1 MGPLAQSVEQRT
13 FNPWVVGSIPTGPTS
28 FTELRG
34 LKLLKLWKK
43 LPLELR
49 GYIHLLL
56 HRFNS
61 SKHLIRLFSFRH
73 QLTVRKLS
81 SSKAPVHLRIGESR
95 KFEGWTSTNYQI
107 LTRHFIDATKSYG
120 INVCEFIF
128 ADNVIEHLEYSDGE
142 RLIEQAF
149 KALIPGGV
157 LRLTTPDLET
167 IAERYLTRSQSDL
180 AQFAEDLRDHNVNVF
195 SGPDLLRITFT
206 SFGHHK
212 GFIYDFQTL
221 GDLLSSKGFCDV
233 VKHAPGESRNPSLR
247 GLETRVKPSDMW
259 SQMAVEATKPIK

>member
-1 MGPLAQSVEQRT
+1 M
-13 FNPWVVGSIPTGPTS
+13 
-28 FTELRG
+28 
-34 LKLLKLWKK
+34 LKLWKR
-43 LPLELR
+43 LPISLR
-49 GYIHLLL
+49 SYLHVIL
-56 HRFNS
+56 HRFNT
-61 SKHLIRLFSFRH
+61 SKHITSFLLFRH
-73 QLTVRKLS
+73 LLTARKLKLS
-81 SSKAPVHLRIGESR
+81 ETPVQLRIGESR
-95 KFEGWTSTNYQI
+95 KFEGWISTNYQI
-107 LTRHFIDATKSYG
+107 LTRQFMDATKSYG

-128 ADNVIEHLEYSDGE
+128 ADNVIEHLEYSNGE

-167 IAERYLTRSQSDL
+167 IAERYLTRSQRDL
-180 AQFAEDLRDHNVNVF
+180 AQFAEDLREHNVNVF

-233 VKHAPGESRNPSLR
+233 VKQVPGESGNPKLR
-247 GLETRVKPSDMW
+247 GLETRTKPSDMW